1 MLEQQRH
8 QIGVIAGDG
17 IGPEVV
23 AEALTVADAAG
34 AVLDL
39 VHYDLGGDRYL
50 KTGEVLPDSVME
62 EWKSLDAILLGAVG
76 HPSVAPGILE
86 RGLLLKARFELD
98 LYINLRPVKLIPG
111 SPTPLRDARPD
122 EIDMVVV
129 RENTEG
135 IYAGAGGVLRQGT
148 PHEVATQESLNTRMG
163 VERCLRYAFGVA
175 SRRRNHL
182 TMVHK
187 SNVLTHAG
195 GLWMRA
201 FNEVGEEFPGVERA
215 YNHVDATCLYLVD
228 SPGRYDVIVTDNLF
242 GDIVTDLGAAI
253 AGNLGFAASG
263 NINPERTAPSIF
275 EPVHGSAPDIAGKGL
290 ANPIAAIL
298 SAAMMFDFLGDK
310 VVADAME
317 HAVAMALPDLGI
329 DAAGAMSK
337 STAEAGKLIA
347 AKAAEIVT
355 RGAQ

>member
-1 MLEQQRH
+1 MTERQRH
-8 QIGVIAGDG
+8 RIGVIPGDG

-23 AEALTVADAAG
+23 AEALAVADAAG
-34 AVLDL
+34 AELEL
-39 VHYDLGGDRYL
+39 IHYDLGGDRYL
-50 KTGEVLPDSVME
+50 KTGEVLPDSVVE
-62 EWKSLDAILLGAVG
+62 EWNSLDAILLGAVG
-76 HPSVAPGILE
+76 HPEVAPGILE

-98 LYINLRPVKLIPG
+98 LYVNLRPVKLIPG
-111 SPTPLRDARPD
+111 APTPLRDSGPD

-148 PHEVATQESLNTRMG
+148 PNEVATQESLNTRMG
-163 VERCLRYAFGVA
+163 AERCIRYAFGVA
-175 SRRRNHL
+175 SRRRKHL

-187 SNVLTHAG
+187 TNVLTHAG
-195 GLWMRA
+195 GLWMRT
-201 FNEVGEEFPGVERA
+201 FEEVGEEFPDVERA

-228 SPGRYDVIVTDNLF
+228 SPQRYDVIVTENLF

-263 NINPERTAPSIF
+263 NINPERDAPSIF

-290 ANPIAAIL
+290 ANPIATVL
-298 SAAMMFDFLGDK
+298 SAAMMFDFLGDTS
-310 VVADAME
+310 VGDAME
-317 HAVAMALPDLGI
+317 RAVAEALPDLGI
-329 DAAGAMSK
+329 DPTGAMSK
-337 STAEAGKLIA
+337 STSEAGRLIA

-355 RGAQ
+355 GGAQ

>member
-1 MLEQQRH
+1 MTEQRRH
-8 QIGVIAGDG
+8 RIGVIPGDG

-23 AEALTVADAAG
+23 AEALAVADAAG

-39 VHYDLGGDRYL
+39 VHYDLGGERYL

-76 HPSVAPGILE
+76 HPEVAPGILE

-98 LYINLRPVKLIPG
+98 LYVNLRPVKLMPG
-111 SPTPLRDARPD
+111 APTPLRDSGPD
-122 EIDMVVV
+122 DIDMVVV

-148 PHEVATQESLNTRMG
+148 AHEVATQESLNTRMG
-163 VERCLRYAFGVA
+163 AERCIRYAFGVA
-175 SRRRNHL
+175 SRRRKHL

-187 SNVLTHAG
+187 TNVLTHAG

-201 FNEVGEEFPGVERA
+201 FEEVGEEFPDVERA

-228 SPGRYDVIVTDNLF
+228 SPGRYDVIVTENLF

-263 NINPERTAPSIF
+263 NINPERTTPSIF

-290 ANPIAAIL
+290 ANPIATVL
-298 SAAMMFDFLGDK
+298 SAAMMFDFLGDTG
-310 VVADAME
+310 VGDTME
-317 HAVAMALPDLGI
+317 QAVAQALADLGI
-329 DAAGAMSK
+329 DAEGAMSK
-337 STAEAGKLIA
+337 STSEAGKLIA
-347 AKAAEIVT
+347 DKAAEIVT
-355 RGAQ
+355 GGA

>member
-1 MLEQQRH
+1 MTEQQRYR
-8 QIGVIAGDG
+8 IGVIPGDG

-23 AEALTVADAAG
+23 AEALAVANAAG
-34 AVLDL
+34 AALEP

-50 KTGEVLPDSVME
+50 KTGEVLPDSVLE

-76 HPSVAPGILE
+76 HPDVAPGILE

-98 LYINLRPVKLIPG
+98 LYVNLRPVKLIPG
-111 SPTPLRDARPD
+111 APTPLRDSGPD

-163 VERCLRYAFGVA
+163 AERCIRYAFGVA
-175 SRRRNHL
+175 SRRRKHL

-187 SNVLTHAG
+187 TNVLTHAG

-201 FNEVGEEFPGVERA
+201 FEEVGEEFPEVERA

-228 SPGRYDVIVTDNLF
+228 SPERYDVIVTENLF

-263 NINPERTAPSIF
+263 NINPERIAPSIF

-290 ANPIAAIL
+290 ANPIATVL
-298 SAAMMFDFLGDK
+298 SAAMMFDFLGDTA
-310 VVADAME
+310 VGDAME
-317 HAVAMALPDLGI
+317 QAVAQALPDLGI

-337 STAEAGKLIA
+337 TTSEAGKLIA
-347 AKAAEIVT
+347 TKATGIVAG
-355 RGAQ
+355 GA

>member
-1 MLEQQRH
+1 MAEQQRH
-8 QIGVIAGDG
+8 RIGVIPGDG

-23 AEALTVADAAG
+23 AEALAVADAAG
-34 AVLDL
+34 AVIEP

-76 HPSVAPGILE
+76 HPDVAPGILE

-98 LYINLRPVKLIPG
+98 LYVNLRPVKLIPG
-111 SPTPLRDARPD
+111 APTPLRDSGPD

-135 IYAGAGGVLRQGT
+135 IYAGAGGVLRKGT
-148 PHEVATQESLNTRMG
+148 AHEVATQESLNTRMG
-163 VERCLRYAFGVA
+163 AERCIRYAFGVA
-175 SRRRNHL
+175 SRRRKHL

-187 SNVLTHAG
+187 TNVLTYAG

-201 FNEVGEEFPGVERA
+201 FEEVGEEFPDVERA

-228 SPGRYDVIVTDNLF
+228 SPERYDVIVTENLF

-290 ANPIAAIL
+290 ANPIATVL
-298 SAAMMFDFLGDK
+298 SAAMMFDFLGDTG
-310 VVADAME
+310 VGDAIE
-317 HAVAMALPDLGI
+317 QAVAQALPVLGI

-337 STAEAGKLIA
+337 STSEAGKLIA
-347 AKAAEIVT
+347 AKAAEIVSG
-355 RGAQ
+355 GA